1 MHSFAHRPFANSTG
15 RWLAVAATT
24 SSVLIA
30 VTGCA
35 GGVTTATA
43 PNAGGEV
50 MSTAEPVANACAGV
64 QVLVD
69 FGILSDEQIDVCVD
83 VSTKTSAVTVLD
95 SAGISVAGTE
105 EYGNAVLCRVN
116 GMPNA
121 ETPIVVSGHDPYIE
135 TCVSMPPEF
144 AYWDVWLK
152 TGGRD
157 WEYAMVGESEIMVSP
172 GDAIGLVFN
181 TGTSTPAPQ

>member
-1 MHSFAHRPFANSTG
+1 MDSFAQRPSHIIRR
-15 RWLAVAATT
+15 RWFSLAAI
-24 SSVLIA
+24 SGSVLIA
-30 VTGCA
+30 LTACSA
-35 GGVTTATA
+35 GESSVTA
-43 PNAGGEV
+43 PNANDEV
-50 MSTAEPVANACAGV
+50 MTTAQPFTESCSGV
-64 QVLVD
+64 EVFVD
-69 FGILSDEQIDVCVD
+69 FGILSDEVIDVCVD
-83 VSTKTSAVTVLD
+83 VSAKTPAVSVLD

-116 GMPNA
+116 GMPAA
-121 ETPIVVSGHDPYIE
+121 ETPIVVSGHDPYNE

-152 TGGRD
+152 QGGRD
-157 WEYAMVGESEIMVSP
+157 WEYAMVGKSEIMVSP